1 MNAGR
6 GAPVDVVG
14 TVGGFTCKFVKFA
27 VNTVTAWAAAPQCQR
42 RDKNASE
49 FQHVVSGLVW

>member
-27 VNTVTAWAAAPQCQR
+27 VNTVTAWAAALNVN
-42 RDKNASE
+42 DATKTLAS
-49 FQHVVSGLVW
+49 FNMSVSGLVW